1 MGQLELRKSSAM
13 IRCGNREGRLVVVS
27 NRVALPSSAHTPVA
41 GGLAV
46 AMDAVL
52 KARGGLW
59 FGWSGKTCEEIGA
72 DPQCRTFGS
81 RTYAVCDLSHRDA
94 EQYYHGFANR
104 TLWPICHY
112 RLDLADL
119 SECNAAAYFRVNE
132 DFALQLHKM
141 LRQDDIIWVHD
152 YHLIPLAGFLR
163 QLGCANRIGFFL
175 HIPWPGPAVASALPY
190 YQRLLRSFGAYDIV
204 GFQTQVD
211 ADNFR
216 DCIVTANAGL
226 TVGGVLCEVDG
237 HSLQAGAFPIGID
250 TDRFAQ
256 QARAAEKT
264 STCKRALAHLGSRD
278 LIIGVDRLDYSKGL
292 KNRVDAFATF
302 LDRSPDAVR
311 AHVTMLQ
318 ITPKS
323 RSEVPEYLRMQREL
337 AEDVG
342 RVNGRFGE
350 VDWTPILYIN
360 KSMGHA
366 ALAGLYRM
374 SRVGLVT
381 PLRDGM
387 NLVAKE
393 YVAAQA
399 PDNPGVLVL
408 SQFAGAA
415 EELKSALIINPY
427 DIEATADAITCAFAM
442 SLDERKDRWN
452 AMMAMLRANSV
463 HNWASSFLEALANEA
478 KGGNVDSPLAE
489 AGFPFVAGSRRQEL
503 RCAAPWQRSLPR
515 ADTRGRIRHMPP
527 ATPRASSEQHSA
539 TNPMHP
545 LSKASAPPPPLCLH
559 GSAMTT
565 AADPAQYLKGKPPI
579 H

>member
-1 MGQLELRKSSAM
+1 MGQLELRKSSAT
-13 IRCGNREGRLVVVS
+13 RCGNREGRLVVVS
-27 NRVALPSSAHTPVA
+27 NRVALPSSARTPAA

-52 KARGGLW
+52 KVRGGLW
-59 FGWSGKTCEEIGA
+59 FGWSGKTCEEAGA
-72 DPQCRTFGS
+72 EPQCRTFGS
-81 RTYAVCDLSHRDA
+81 RNYAVCDLSHRDV

-119 SECNAAAYFRVNE
+119 SESNGAAYFRVNE
-132 DFALQLHKM
+132 DFAFQLHKL
-141 LRQDDIIWVHD
+141 LRQDDTIWVHD
-152 YHLIPLAGFLR
+152 YHLIPLAAFLR

-190 YQRLLRSFGAYDIV
+190 YQRLLRSFGAYDVV
-204 GFQTQVD
+204 GFQTQAD

-226 TVGGVLCEVDG
+226 TVGGVLCEVNG
-237 HSLQAGAFPIGID
+237 RSLQAGAFPIGID
-250 TDRFAQ
+250 ANGFAQ
-256 QARAAEKT
+256 QARDAEKT

-323 RSEVPEYLRMQREL
+323 RSEVPEYLCMQREL

-342 RVNGRFGE
+342 RINGRFGD

-360 KSMGHA
+360 RSMVHA

-399 PDNPGVLVL
+399 ADDPGVLIL

-427 DIEATADAITCAFAM
+427 DIEATADAIARALAM
-442 SLDERKDRWN
+442 PLDERKDRWH
-452 AMMAMLRANSV
+452 AMMAALRANSV
-463 HNWASSFLEALANEA
+463 HDWASRFLEALAYEA
-478 KGGNVDSPLAE
+478 KEDNGESAVAE
-489 AGFPFVAGSRRQEL
+489 AGFPIVVGSGGQEL
-503 RCAAPWQRSLPR
+503 HHSAFWHRSLSR
-515 ADTRGRIRHMPP
+515 ADTRGPLRHAPP
-527 ATPRASSEQHSA
+527 ATPRASSEQHTA
-539 TNPMHP
+539 KNPMHQH
-545 LSKASAPPPPLCLH
+545 SQTAPSPLCLH

-565 AADPAQYLKGKPPI
+565 AADLTRHLKGKPPI